1 MKELVARA
9 RALFDSG
16 EPLIRHLRG
25 GLRLEIRL
33 TLLGGR
39 AILDRIESSDYDVF
53 NRRPVISTLDKIVL
67 LNQAVFS
74 Q

>member
-1 MKELVARA
+1 MKELVGRA

-16 EPLIRHLRG
+16 EPLVRHLKG

-39 AILDRIESSDYDVF
+39 AILDRIEAADYDVF
-53 NRRPVISTLDKIVL
+53 RRRPVLSTPDKLGL
-67 LNQAVFS
+67 LTRALLS
-74 Q
+74 